1 MLETAQIFGRNLASM
16 SAMAPEARR
25 EPAFGKHL
33 RRLRDRSGLSQE
45 EAARQAGVSLG
56 GYRAWEQ
63 GRVPYPRNRRIL
75 AKMYGVPVGEL
86 ESYMA
91 SLRDARPPASQLERI
106 EARLVRNEAKLDQ
119 ILTELLQRDEQELGA
134 AVDDLGQTAGQAGG
148 EGGEGQARSDRP
160 G

>member
-1 MLETAQIFGRNLASM
+1 
-16 SAMAPEARR
+16 MAPEARR

-33 RRLRDRSGLSQE
+33 RRLRERSGLSQE

-75 AKMYGVPVGEL
+75 AKLFGVPVGEL
-86 ESYMA
+86 ESYMT
-91 SLRDARPPASQLERI
+91 SLRDSAPPASQLERI
-106 EARLVRNEAKLDQ
+106 ERKLDQ
-119 ILTELLQRDEQELGA
+119 ILTELLERDEQELGA
-134 AVDDLGQTAGQAGG
+134 AVDDLGRTAAADDDVAGG
-148 EGGEGQARSDRP
+148 GHRRSGHP